1 MPLKPAI
8 ARKNGDGLL
17 FMDEATASVDPENE
31 HLIQEAIS
39 ELTHGKTIITI
50 AHRLATIENADQIL
64 VIDGGTVAQSGTHKQ
79 LLGQEGIYREF
90 VRVREEAEGWQ
101 IQ

>member
-1 MPLKPAI
+1 M
-8 ARKNGDGLL
+8 
-17 FMDEATASVDPENE
+17 
-31 HLIQEAIS
+31 IQEAIT

-64 VIDGGTVAQSGTHKQ
+64 VIDEGTIAQRGTHRH
-79 LLGQEGIYREF
+79 LINQEGIYRKF
-90 VRVREEAEGWQ
+90 VRIREQAEGWQ

>member
-1 MPLKPAI
+1 MTRIWSAFSIVASLCAI
-8 ARKNGDGLL
+8 V
-17 FMDEATASVDPENE
+17 M
-31 HLIQEAIS
+31 
-39 ELTHGKTIITI
+39 I

-64 VIDGGTVAQSGTHKQ
+64 VIDSGTVAQRGTHKQ

-90 VRVREEAEGWQ
+90 IRIREEAEDWQ